1 MTNIGGG
8 TGYGSTQKNW
18 DPLFI
23 SATVEASNFKFGLGS
38 CLPRNNFYDQNW
50 QGSGLGEHPKNWDPL
65 FISVT
70 VEASNFKFGTQRGF
84 GEYVTITALVPKL
97 LLGRS
102 WLIYRSTSKIVRTMY
117 LYHVIAAEM

>member
-1 MTNIGGG
+1 MGA
-8 TGYGSTQKNW
+8 SHKFW
-18 DPLFI
+18 DPLLI
-23 SATVEASNFKFGLGS
+23 SATVK
-38 CLPRNNFYDQNW
+38 
-50 QGSGLGEHPKNWDPL
+50 
-65 FISVT
+65 
-70 VEASNFKFGTQRGF
+70 ASNFKFGTQRGF